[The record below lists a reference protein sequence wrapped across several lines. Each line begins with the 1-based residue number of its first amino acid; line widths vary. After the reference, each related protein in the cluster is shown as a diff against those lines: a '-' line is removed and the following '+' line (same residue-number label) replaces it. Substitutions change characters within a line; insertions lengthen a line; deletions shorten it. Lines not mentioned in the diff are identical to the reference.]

1 MNPDIRNKIS
11 INNMKKIFLLVP
23 FVLFFFPTKV
33 QAQQVNNYN
42 VCRQYRE
49 EYRPGGYDSY
59 GNYVQGG
66 VVTRAYNVPCNNS
79 YGYNNGYN
87 HNYQNNGQS
96 NSSISCDPTRA
107 ILGGLLGGGI
117 AAGLSRG
124 DGYAWSV
131 PLGAALGGAAAGC
144 IN

>member
-1 MNPDIRNKIS
+1 MNNLIRNKIN
-11 INNMKKIFLLVP
+11 INKMKNILFAVPLVLSFTSAP
-23 FVLFFFPTKV
+23 V

-66 VVTRAYNVPCNNS
+66 VVTKTYNVPCNNS
-79 YGYNNGYN
+79 YVYNNGYSN
-87 HNYQNNGQS
+87 SNQNNGQY
-96 NSSISCDPTRA
+96 NSSLRCDPTRA
-107 ILGGLLGGGI
+107 ILGGLLGGGV

-131 PLGAALGGAAAGC
+131 PLGAALGGAVAGC